1 MGKMTPEL
9 VERYRKISKHVHA
22 NPDWW
27 LFGIVDGFGA
37 HMASEKST
45 KLRYEDKI
53 VMGKEEGDISHI
65 FQAYDDQVANMDKS
79 SSGESI
85 SALKNISF
93 LYKGL
98 VDQYNLVRACIYAI

>member
-1 MGKMTPEL
+1 MEG
-9 VERYRKISKHVHA
+9 YRNISKHVNA

-27 LFGIVDGFGA
+27 LFGDFDGFGA
-37 HMASEKST
+37 YMASERAM
-45 KLRYEDKI
+45 KLRYEAKI
-53 VMGKEEGDISHI
+53 VMGKEDGDISHI

-85 SALKNISF
+85 SALNNISF

-98 VDQYNLVRACIYAI
+98 VDQIL